1 MKPVGLAASLVSP
14 QQNNKIH
21 ITIVI
26 IITVVIQL
34 SRATACV
41 KHWGGKTELT
51 EPPVLVVAKLPFQ
64 PGQRAFLSGM
74 SISTVKSH
82 QNYGA
87 YLEACS

>member
-21 ITIVI
+21 ITGVIV
-26 IITVVIQL
+26 ITVVIQL

-51 EPPVLVVAKLPFQ
+51 EPPVLVGAKLPFQ